1 MSFEPEWAW
10 HAQAARPD
18 LERSMLERQTMN
30 GKPYVVLVGMD
41 FSELADRALRQALD
55 LASQREDSEVHV
67 LCVIP
72 GLSADACHALGGY
85 FLSSELG
92 VHDGVLA
99 SLRAR
104 IEAEMSTFSTR
115 SAAPSVRAPR
125 VTPHVRTDSPAL
137 GIVHLAAELAAD
149 LIVVGS
155 RGRRS
160 IPRELLGSVAE
171 NTLRYAGC
179 PVLVVPSPARAARVP
194 QVVYV
199 SSP

>member
-1 MSFEPEWAW
+1 
-10 HAQAARPD
+10 
-18 LERSMLERQTMN
+18 MN

-41 FSELADRALRQALD
+41 FSELAERALRQALE
-55 LASQREDSEVHV
+55 LASQRDNAEVHV

-72 GLSADACHALGGY
+72 GLSADACHSLGGY
-85 FLSSELG
+85 FLSSEIG
-92 VHDGVLA
+92 VRDGVFE

-104 IEAEMSTFSTR
+104 VQAELSAFGTR
-115 SAAPSVRAPR
+115 SGALGARTPR
-125 VTPHVRTDSPAL
+125 VTSHVRTDSPAL
-137 GIVHLAAELAAD
+137 GLVRLAAELAAD
-149 LIVVGS
+149 LVVVGS
-155 RGRRS
+155 HGQHG

-179 PVLVVPSPARAARVP
+179 PVLVVPSPTRAGRVP